1 MYSFVLQDWITV
13 GGAAGASVIQGE
25 KDWLDMSPFQD
36 VVAWIDIRNAPTSN
50 QPSLK
55 LETAPSKD
63 DLLFMFMGSGA
74 GITMIANPVP
84 TVAQYLMG
92 SATVPVA
99 ECLRWKITGG
109 AVAWEVTFRI
119 LVAANAPG
127 LQPEDENR
135 QLLMMGR

>member
-13 GGAAGASVIQGE
+13 GGAANASVIQGE

-36 VVAWIDIRNAPTSN
+36 VVAWVDIRNVTPTN
-50 QPSLK
+50 MPFLK
-55 LETAPSKD
+55 LETAPAKD
-63 DLLFMFMGSGA
+63 ESLFTFMGSGA
-74 GITMIANPVP
+74 GLAMVGGTAP
-84 TVAQYLMG
+84 TVLQFLMG
-92 SATVPVA
+92 SATVPIA

-109 AVAWEVTFRI
+109 AVAWEATFRI